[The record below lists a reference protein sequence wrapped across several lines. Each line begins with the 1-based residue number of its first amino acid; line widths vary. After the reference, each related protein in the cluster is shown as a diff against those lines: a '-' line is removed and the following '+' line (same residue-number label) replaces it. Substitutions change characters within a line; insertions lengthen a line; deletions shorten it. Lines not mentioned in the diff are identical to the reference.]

1 VPFTDIYTVNC
12 SWLKGRINYV
22 FWTRPIPEAAMP
34 TIAFVVFDGFY
45 SMALA
50 AQSVFEFTNV
60 ELGEPFYE
68 MFNVSVSGGCVRAS
82 SGLTVLTEAID
93 DRVFDTVIF
102 PGSNPADVGPPLA
115 VLDYVRRSAETARR
129 TASICTGAF
138 VLAEAGLLNGRRATT
153 HWYYAHDLRTR
164 FPSVTVDDD
173 RIFIADGPIWTS
185 AGMTAG
191 IDLALA
197 LVENDL
203 GAKVAR
209 AVARNLV
216 VYHWRTG
223 GQSQHSALL
232 ELEPKSDRI
241 QAVLTY
247 AKQNLTE
254 PLSIESLA
262 EVARLSPRQFSRAF
276 REETGQTPAKAV
288 ERLRLE
294 TARLMLE
301 DSRHTIDQIAAA
313 SGFADLRRMREAFI
327 RVFGQPPQSFRRN
340 ARAVTS

>member
-1 VPFTDIYTVNC
+1 
-12 SWLKGRINYV
+12 
-22 FWTRPIPEAAMP
+22 MP

-50 AQSVFEFTNV
+50 AQSVFEFANV
-60 ELGEPFYE
+60 EVDKPFYE
-68 MFNVSVSGGCVRAS
+68 VFNVSERGGPVRSS
-82 SGLTVLTEAID
+82 SGLALLTEAID
-93 DRVFDTVIF
+93 HRVFDTVIF
-102 PGSNPADVGPPLA
+102 AGSNPADIGPPPGL
-115 VLDYVRRSAETARR
+115 LQYVRRSAETARR
-129 TASICTGAF
+129 TASVCTGAF
-138 VLAEAGLLNGRRATT
+138 VLAEAGLLDGRRVTT
-153 HWYYAHDLRTR
+153 HWYHAHELRTR

-173 RIFIADGPIWTS
+173 RIFIEDGLIWTS
-185 AGMTAG
+185 AGMSAG

-203 GAKVAR
+203 GANLAR
-209 AVARNLV
+209 AVARDLV

-247 AKQNLTE
+247 AKQNLRE
-254 PLSIESLA
+254 PLSIERLA

-301 DSRHTIDQIAAA
+301 ESRHTVNQIAAA
-313 SGFADLRRMREAFI
+313 SGFSDLRRMREAFL

-340 ARAVTS
+340 ARATAS